1 MTSRFESMIE
11 RAIREAQERGEF
23 DDLPGTGKPL
33 RDKGQGYEENW
44 WLKDFVAREEITG
57 VLPGTLALRKE
68 LDELAEA
75 AAKMPTEAA
84 VRGLVGDV
92 NRRIVLSQR
101 GHLDGPPVALSTVD
115 VERVVAAWRARRG
128 SRG

>member
-23 DDLPGTGKPL
+23 DDLPGAGKPL
-33 RDKGQGYEENW
+33 RDKGQTYDENW

-68 LDELAEA
+68 LDELADA
-75 AAKMPTEAA
+75 AARMPTEAA
-84 VRGLVGDV
+84 VRDLVGDV

-115 VERVVAAWRARRG
+115 VGRVVAAWRARRG
-128 SRG
+128 AKG